1 MDGPLVSTIASVS
14 VRDGG
19 YLLLLVVATTVRL
32 ILCVEGERVNDKGW
46 GAEQERKGKNRGRVR
61 ERERERGNESVKR
74 GRRETACGKL
84 DERENRDDM
93 IRG

>member
-1 MDGPLVSTIASVS
+1 M
-14 VRDGG
+14 
-19 YLLLLVVATTVRL
+19 
-32 ILCVEGERVNDKGW
+32 
-46 GAEQERKGKNRGRVR
+46 
-61 ERERERGNESVKR
+61 RERERGNESVKR

>member
-46 GAEQERKGKNRGRVR
+46 GAEQRGKEKIEGGCER
-61 ERERERGNESVKR
+61 ERERE
-74 GRRETACGKL
+74 ETKVSKGVGGKQRVASWTK
-84 DERENRDDM
+84 ER
-93 IRG
+93 IATI